1 MKYTEAIALA
11 NVRAMLKLYQIAN
24 ASLSKKECYE
34 LMLKRERKFLGLDIK
49 LRPNKKRKQK

>member
-24 ASLSKKECYE
+24 ASLTKRECFE
-34 LMLKRERKFLGLDIK
+34 LMKEKERTFLGLDIK

>member
-49 LRPNKKRKQK
+49 LK